1 MTNKLFEY
9 IIQNG
14 EMSEKKSVIDFFSKK
29 DKVYTKKIAVPGD
42 KVVVNGCKVKYL
54 SITSNSG
61 KFDDVSMHDI
71 RVNLKNPF
79 GMWVN
84 VYASSLPDYQVE
96 EIVKRLNI
104 K

>member
-9 IIQNG
+9 IMKNG
-14 EMSEKKSVIDFFSKK
+14 TVSEKKSVIDFFSKK
-29 DKVYTKKIAVPGD
+29 DKVYTKKVMIPGD
-42 KVVVNGCKVKYL
+42 SIVVNNCKIKCL
-54 SITSNSG
+54 SLTSNSG
-61 KFDDVSMHDI
+61 EFDDVSTYDV

-96 EIVKRLNI
+96 EIIKRLKI

>member
-29 DKVYTKKIAVPGD
+29 DKVYTKKIAIPGD

-61 KFDDVSMHDI
+61 NFDDVSIHDI
-71 RVNLKNPF
+71 RANLKNPF

-84 VYASSLPDYQVE
+84 VYLSSLPNYQVE